1 MIFLHVNEKI
11 TRFTIFLY
19 MVSRELETAMIISHE
34 MPHFTMVTFQE
45 LFIMEVWNEKQNY
58 SISICS

>member
-11 TRFTIFLY
+11 TRVTRFLY
-19 MVSRELETAMIISHE
+19 VVSRELETAMIISHE
-34 MPHFTMVTFQE
+34 MPHFMMVTFQE
-45 LFIMEVWNEKQNY
+45 LFIMEVWNKKQNY